1 MAGSGV
7 WRCRKCRFLNLDV
20 ATCQKCG
27 ADISPKL
34 AKALEEQQAT
44 VRFRWQ
50 DEHTGGYQ
58 ETYSAPSHEAPP
70 AAPFSPPT
78 PLSSSP
84 TSRPPTL
91 PPNELPPWEQPIPR
105 AAPSEADQE
114 AAAAGTPVR
123 PPRPGAGRR
132 AVRTV
137 VGIIVANVVLQVVM
151 AQMAADRHLDASGI
165 LKVNLG
171 FSVAFFGGMAILVA
185 LRGYELDISARWLV
199 GPVARAVVT
208 GLVIGAAA
216 AAVLAT
222 VLALSVGHMVTDP
235 FAALISEQTFGR
247 FALGVFVLAVLGP
260 FAEEFVFRGF
270 LLEAFRRR
278 GRTVALFASALAF
291 GLAHLRFGQLW
302 YFTLLGIAL
311 GGIYLKRGLLASWC
325 AHGAFNGSLVLVAI
339 IASHGSPVTYHVDGL
354 ALRLPAAWHE
364 VAVAKGD
371 FAAFGPGAAQLS
383 VAHFNLPSGPID
395 LSRVAAALQSG
406 AAQLPG
412 GVAFD
417 PSTVQLV
424 KTPVGSALRLRV
436 TLYNHPDDGALLVV
450 GSRLIVFDFLGNGSA
465 RARQDFDGALQDLR
479 LAGLP

>member
-27 ADISPKL
+27 AEIPPKL
-34 AKALEEQQAT
+34 AKSLEEQQSR
-44 VRFRWQ
+44 VHFRWE
-50 DEHTGGYQ
+50 DDRGGGHQ
-58 ETYSAPSHEAPP
+58 ETYTAPAYEEPVMAPPP
-70 AAPFSPPT
+70 AAA
-78 PLSSSP
+78 SP
-84 TSRPPTL
+84 TARPPTL
-91 PPNELPPWEQPIPR
+91 PPNELPPWEQPILRP
-105 AAPSEADQE
+105 APAGG
-114 AAAAGTPVR
+114 AVPPTAAGDQVR
-123 PPRPGAGRR
+123 APRPGAGRR

-137 VGIIVANVVLQVVM
+137 VGIILANVVLQVVM
-151 AQMAADRHLDASGI
+151 AQMASDRHLDASGV

-199 GPVARAVVT
+199 GPRARAVVT

-222 VLALSVGHMVTDP
+222 LLALSVGHAVTDP
-235 FAALISEQTFGR
+235 FAALISEQPLGR
-247 FALGVFVLAVLGP
+247 FALGVFVLAMLGP

-278 GRTVALFASALAF
+278 GRTVALGASALAF

-302 YFTLLGIAL
+302 YFTLLGVAL

-325 AHGAFNGSLVLVAI
+325 AHGAFNGSLIAVAI
-339 IASHGSPVTYHVDGL
+339 IASHGAPITYHVDGL
-354 ALRLPAAWHE
+354 SLRLPAAWHE
-364 VAVAKGD
+364 VSVARGD

-383 VAHFNLPSGPID
+383 VAHFNLPTSGPID
-395 LSRVAAALQSG
+395 LGRVASALRSG
-406 AAQLPG
+406 EVRLPG
-412 GVAFD
+412 AIAVD

-424 KTPVGSALRLRV
+424 KTPVGSALRLRI

-450 GSRLIVFDFLGNGSA
+450 GSRLIAFDFLGNGSD
-465 RARQDFDGALQDLR
+465 RARLDFDAALQNLR